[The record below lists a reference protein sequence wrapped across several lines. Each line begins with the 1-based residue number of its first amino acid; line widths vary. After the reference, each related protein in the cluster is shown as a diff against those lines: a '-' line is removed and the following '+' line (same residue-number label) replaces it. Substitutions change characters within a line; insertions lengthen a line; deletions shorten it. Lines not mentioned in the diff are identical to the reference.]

1 MKELQDRIQQLVKEE
16 LDRVNEKFPPFRSN
30 HEAYAVLLEE
40 TEEAEH
46 DFQMIQW
53 NMNELWMK
61 VKSDEV
67 TPRVANDIKKY
78 AINLAAEAIQIAA
91 MAEKFLILIEEGKG
105 ERR

>member
-1 MKELQDRIQQLVKEE
+1 MKELREQIQQLVSEE
-16 LDRVNEKFPPFRSN
+16 LDRANGKFGAFNST
-30 HEAYAVLLEE
+30 HEGYAAILEE

-67 TPRVANDIKKY
+67 TPRAANDIKKY

-91 MAEKFLILIEEGKG
+91 MTEKFLILIEEGKG

>member
-1 MKELQDRIQQLVKEE
+1 MKELREQIQQLVSEE
-16 LDRVNEKFPPFRSN
+16 LDRANGKFGAFNSI
-30 HEAYAVLLEE
+30 HEGYAVILEE